1 MDTQQGKVTKGGMV
15 RSLAVLVAMGLNKEG
30 KREIIRVSGR
40 VSKVAICWA
49 EFIES
54 FCERGSKGVELI
66 ISDDH
71 SG

>member
-1 MDTQQGKVTKGGMV
+1 MDTQEKVSQGGMV
-15 RSLAVLVAMGLNKEG
+15 RPFPVLVAMGLNKEG

-40 VSKVAICWA
+40 LSEVEICWA

-71 SG
+71 SV